1 MLEKKSILEKIKNI
15 KNTLFNNESKE
26 DDKFN
31 NYLDLIHLQ
40 QEIWE
45 LERHIRK
52 NKKFYS
58 DTELDNLLRLLENL
72 DNIVKLLIVNND
84 KEVREDNKLNVKK
97 LDNGKILISPKSI
110 DN

>member
-1 MLEKKSILEKIKNI
+1 MLEKKSMLEKIKNI
-15 KNTLFNNESKE
+15 KNTLSNNESKE

-40 QEIWE
+40 QDIWE

-84 KEVREDNKLNVKK
+84 KEVCEDNKLNVQK

>member
-1 MLEKKSILEKIKNI
+1 MLEKKSMLEKIKNI

-40 QEIWE
+40 QDIWE
-45 LERHIRK
+45 LERNIRK

-84 KEVREDNKLNVKK
+84 KEVCEDNKLNVKK

>member
-1 MLEKKSILEKIKNI
+1 MLEKKSMLEKIKNI

-31 NYLDLIHLQ
+31 DYLDLIHLQ
-40 QEIWE
+40 QDIWE

-84 KEVREDNKLNVKK
+84 KEVCEDNKLNVKK

>member
-1 MLEKKSILEKIKNI
+1 MLEKKSMLEKIKNI

-31 NYLDLIHLQ
+31 NYLDLIHLKQ
-40 QEIWE
+40 DIWE

-84 KEVREDNKLNVKK
+84 KEVCEDDKLNVKK
-97 LDNGKILISPKSI
+97 LDNGKILISPKNI

>member
-1 MLEKKSILEKIKNI
+1 MLEKKSMLEKIKNI
-15 KNTLFNNESKE
+15 KNTLSNNESKE

-40 QEIWE
+40 QDIWE

-58 DTELDNLLRLLENL
+58 DTELENLLRLLENL

-84 KEVREDNKLNVKK
+84 KEVCEDDKLNVKK
-97 LDNGKILISPKSI
+97 LDNGKILISPKNI

>member
-1 MLEKKSILEKIKNI
+1 MLEKIKNI

-40 QEIWE
+40 QDIWE

-84 KEVREDNKLNVKK
+84 KEVCEDDKLNVKK

>member
-1 MLEKKSILEKIKNI
+1 MLEKKSMLEKIKNI
-15 KNTLFNNESKE
+15 KNTLSNNESKE

-40 QEIWE
+40 QDIWE

-84 KEVREDNKLNVKK
+84 KEVCEDNKLNVKK

>member
-1 MLEKKSILEKIKNI
+1 MLEKKSMLEKIKNI

-31 NYLDLIHLQ
+31 DYLDLIHLQ
-40 QEIWE
+40 QDIWE

-84 KEVREDNKLNVKK
+84 KEVCEDDKLNVKK

>member
-1 MLEKKSILEKIKNI
+1 MLEKKSMLEKIKNI
-15 KNTLFNNESKE
+15 KNTLSNNESKE

-40 QEIWE
+40 QDIWE

-58 DTELDNLLRLLENL
+58 DTELENLLRLLENL

-84 KEVREDNKLNVKK
+84 KEVCEDNKLNVKK

>member
-1 MLEKKSILEKIKNI
+1 MLEKKSMLEKIKNI

-31 NYLDLIHLQ
+31 NYLELIHLQ
-40 QEIWE
+40 QDIWE

-84 KEVREDNKLNVKK
+84 KEVCEDNKLNVKK

>member
-1 MLEKKSILEKIKNI
+1 MLEKKSMLEKIKNI

-40 QEIWE
+40 QDIWE

-84 KEVREDNKLNVKK
+84 KEVCEDNKLNVKK

>member
-1 MLEKKSILEKIKNI
+1 MLEKKSMLEKIKNI

-40 QEIWE
+40 QDIWE

-84 KEVREDNKLNVKK
+84 KEVCEDDKLNVKK
-97 LDNGKILISPKSI
+97 LDNGKILISPKNI

>member
-1 MLEKKSILEKIKNI
+1 MSEKKSMLEKIKNI

-40 QEIWE
+40 QDIWE

-84 KEVREDNKLNVKK
+84 KEVCEDNKLNVKK
-97 LDNGKILISPKSI
+97 LDNGKILISLKSI

>member
-1 MLEKKSILEKIKNI
+1 MLEKKSMLEKIKNI

-40 QEIWE
+40 QDIWE

-84 KEVREDNKLNVKK
+84 KEVCEDDKLNVKK

>member
-1 MLEKKSILEKIKNI
+1 MLEKKSMLEKIKNI
-15 KNTLFNNESKE
+15 KNTLSNNESKE

-40 QEIWE
+40 QDIWE

-58 DTELDNLLRLLENL
+58 DTELENLLRLLENL

-84 KEVREDNKLNVKK
+84 KEVCEDDKLNVKK